1 MLRLLHRR
9 NRLIHSHIDCFRFGP
24 VCRLRAITYTTTS
37 LDDDEN
43 NDNNGGGSEYVIK
56 NVPSAPISSLFESSD
71 INKWNDRRN
80 NKKNQSRRRPQQY
93 NWRSSSKS
101 RKNKKRFTN
110 VGDINNDLLW
120 HMTNKPSRVGNSS
133 SSHDMTKAKNE
144 NDDVLNV
151 NNSQEKESD
160 GNSMLSEIF
169 PIKSA
174 VTAVTSIFKR
184 VTTAIGFTSTFNN
197 NIEAENIKQSVLKTK
212 SPYSRKRRQY
222 QCPDCNYQVTRWVI
236 LKSKMRNC
244 AHCST
249 TTASILNSDSSNRSA
264 ARKFEVYVDSNGNII
279 TTNND
284 ANFTRRYSNNKKGEE
299 LSGYTNNKNMNLFLV
314 PQKYRTK
321 NGTLIASHEQ
331 QKEHSDN
338 SEKNAKRNKQ
348 MIKQHKQQ
356 HQHQYQCE
364 ECGQESSVWKIFRKR
379 KKYCKRCTTPRA
391 GIDQKEF
398 LKVPCM
404 NP

>member
-174 VTAVTSIFKR
+174 VTAVTSIFQR

-222 QCPDCNYQVTRWVI
+222 QCPDCNYQVTRWVV
-236 LKSKMRNC
+236 LRSKMRNC

-249 TTASILNSDSSNRSA
+249 TTASILDSDNKGSA
-264 ARKFEVYVDSNGNII
+264 ARNFEVHFDNDNDTKANIPLPGYRKKKQPRVDRRERNGFLLPPIYRMR
-279 TTNND
+279 ND
-284 ANFTRRYSNNKKGEE
+284 FNKTV
-299 LSGYTNNKNMNLFLV
+299 SSI
-314 PQKYRTK
+314 QKRIDDETK
-321 NGTLIASHEQ
+321 RISM
-331 QKEHSDN
+331 N
-338 SEKNAKRNKQ
+338 SEKKRSKTS
-348 MIKQHKQQ
+348 IGKK
-356 HQHQYQCE
+356 E
-364 ECGQESSVWKIFRKR
+364 KSS
-379 KKYCKRCTTPRA
+379 P
-391 GIDQKEF
+391 D
-398 LKVPCM
+398 LK
-404 NP
+404 